1 MKIAKIIAV
10 ASLAVAAGQA
20 MADVACSSGS
30 ARSVG
35 LFGGSGQPVTGTI
48 NFIRTGFNV
57 MCSSSVIL
65 HYQEVS
71 GTLFTVA
78 AGSAKGNQS
87 VKGSSNGG
95 SITVYSKCSGT
106 NDACTDGDVTAAL
119 AAASS

>member
-1 MKIAKIIAV
+1 MKISKIIAV
-10 ASLAVAAGQA
+10 ATLAVAAGQA
-20 MADVACSSGS
+20 MATEACSSGS
-30 ARSVG
+30 ARSVQ
-35 LFGGSGQPVTGTI
+35 LFGGSGVPVASPV
-48 NFIRTGFNV
+48 FIRTGFNV

-65 HYQEVS
+65 HYSEVS

-106 NDACTDGDVTAAL
+106 NDACTAGDVTTAL